1 MSEQSDSRLV
11 SGGGFAVRGMAKRG
25 GHVKIPKSGGV
36 EGFDDVFLKSIKKRI
51 NTRGHHDPNYCESMA
66 AALNTAQP

>member
-1 MSEQSDSRLV
+1 
-11 SGGGFAVRGMAKRG
+11 MAKRG

-66 AALNTAQP
+66 AAFNTAQP